1 MEKTIKKL
9 GQIYYYI
16 YTLTILS
23 TVVGYMLTMNSNVHV
38 DALSTLGI
46 TLKSIIIL
54 YILISIPLSLAGF
67 HRMTKKWALIEDDV
81 LKFKAYEKGSILR
94 LILIGVG
101 LIGSIT
107 VFFVLRTDISLIYCF
122 LITGIA
128 LFFCKPTIG
137 KIVTELKLDE
147 SED

>member
-38 DALSTLGI
+38 DALSALGI

-101 LIGSIT
+101 LLGSIT
-107 VFFVLRTDISLIYCF
+107 VFFILLDSSLIFCF

-137 KIVTELKLDE
+137 KIVSELKLDE

>member
-16 YTLTILS
+16 YTLTILA
-23 TVVGYMLTMNSNVHV
+23 TVVGYMLTINSNKHV
-38 DALSTLGI
+38 DALSMLGI
-46 TLKSIIIL
+46 TLKSIVII
-54 YILISIPLSLAGF
+54 YILISIPLSLGGF
-67 HRMTKKWALIEDDV
+67 HRMTKKWTLIEDEA
-81 LKFKAYEKGSILR
+81 LKFKTYEKGAILR
-94 LILIGVG
+94 LIIIGVG
-101 LIGSIT
+101 LLGSIT
-107 VFFVLRTDISLIYCF
+107 VFFILRTDISLIYCF

-137 KIVTELKLDE
+137 KIVSELKLDE